1 MARAKHGGDQNVMLK
16 LMEDRDKPADL
27 LLPLADAYVQ

>member
-16 LMEDRDKPADL
+16 LMEDRDKPAKFV
-27 LLPLADAYVQ
+27 ASFG